1 MLNTVYCLHDTM
13 ANFIMEVYM
22 LIKPQ
27 RRTNPQMKKLKN
39 VLQECKRENNLRLW
53 RRVKS
58 IMLYLKNTKPED
70 ISNLLDVG
78 LKSVY
83 RWLNNFNE
91 EGMEGIHEGKH
102 AGRPPLLYENQLT
115 QLEDILDSGPGAYGL
130 ETGIWTSP
138 IIQHVIE
145 EEFGVTY
152 HHDHVRKI
160 LHQLGFSVQRPGKK
174 LALADP
180 KSQQKWIRET
190 YPVLKK
196 TA

>member
-1 MLNTVYCLHDTM
+1 MLNSVYCLHDTI

-27 RRTNPQMKKLKN
+27 RRANPQMKKLKK

-58 IMLYLKNTKPED
+58 IVLYLKNTTPED

-91 EGMEGIHEGKH
+91 QGVDGIYEGEHT
-102 AGRPPLLYENQLT
+102 GRPSLLDKNQLT
-115 QLEDILDSGPGAYGL
+115 HLEDILDSGPGAYGL

-138 IIQHVIE
+138 TIQHVIE

-152 HHDHVRKI
+152 HHDHVNKI

-174 LALADP
+174 LALANP
-180 KSQQKWIRET
+180 KLQQKWVRET